1 MERAEKIGLGIATA
15 GHVLLFG
22 VLSAGFLSTPNPLK
36 LRTPPIEV
44 SIVDEVGLEMAAPRL
59 SQEEMRASEAP
70 EIGPMEEAVPAPPR
84 VKEPEPEPRPAP
96 PPKEAAPAPRPAEKA
111 RPKPTPVK
119 KAEPEKARP
128 KAEPEKRPRGS
139 RLGADFL
146 KGIDTERPTRATAD
160 TPPATKMSSAQV
172 ASLNAEIRRQLKPHW
187 KAPTGADAELLRT
200 VLQVE
205 LNPDGSLK
213 GAPQVVDQTG
223 ITDSNRAQ
231 LQLHAEQ
238 AVKAVRLA
246 APFRLPREFYDI
258 PGGWHSLTLGFDR
271 RLSQ

>member
-15 GHVLLFG
+15 GHVMLFG
-22 VLSAGFLSTPNPLK
+22 ILSVGFLSTPNPLK

-44 SIVDEVGLEMAAPRL
+44 SIVDEVGLEMAAPKL
-59 SQEEMRASEAP
+59 SQEEMRASQAP
-70 EIGPMEEAVPAPPR
+70 ELGPTEEATPAPPKLEP
-84 VKEPEPEPRPAP
+84 VPEPAPAP
-96 PPKEAAPAPRPAEKA
+96 PPKQAAPAPKPAEKA
-111 RPKPTPVK
+111 KPKPAPPK
-119 KAEPEKARP
+119 KAAPEKAKP
-128 KAEPEKRPRGS
+128 KAEPEKQPRGS

-146 KGIDTERPTRATAD
+146 RGIETERPTKATAD

-213 GAPQVVDQTG
+213 GTPQVVDQTG
-223 ITDSNRAQ
+223 ITESNRAQ

-246 APFRLPREFYDI
+246 APFRLPRDFYDI

>member
-1 MERAEKIGLGIATA
+1 MERGEKIGLGIATA

-36 LRTPPIEV
+36 LRTPPIEI

-59 SQEEMRASEAP
+59 SQEEMRAAQAP
-70 EIGPMEEAVPAPPR
+70 ELGPVEEATPTPPK
-84 VKEPEPEPRPAP
+84 VAEPKPEPLPPP
-96 PPKEAAPAPRPAEKA
+96 PPKETAPAPKPSAKA
-111 RPKPTPVK
+111 KPKPTPPK
-119 KAEPEKARP
+119 KAEAEAAKP
-128 KAEPEKRPRGS
+128 KAEPEKRARGS

-146 KGIDTERPTRATAD
+146 KGIQTERPTKATAD
-160 TPPATKMSSAQV
+160 APPATKLSSAQA

-187 KAPTGADAELLRT
+187 KAPTGADAEQLAT
-200 VLQVE
+200 ILQVE

-213 GAPQVVDQTG
+213 GAPDVVDQTG
-223 ITDSNRAQ
+223 VTASNRAQ

-238 AVKAVRLA
+238 AMKAVRLA
-246 APFRLPREFYDI
+246 APFKLPREFYDV
-258 PGGWHSLTLGFDR
+258 PGGWHSLTLRFDR